1 MNITKGKIPGAIKVV
16 VYGPEGVGK
25 STFAAAFPGAVFID
39 TEGGTTHMDVARFD
53 KPQKW
58 MDIHA
63 AVDWTLEHPDQVGT
77 VVLDTMDWAEKL
89 AAKYVCNEEP
99 INKSGDTRGWDNI
112 EAPGYGKGYVYM
124 KSAVQA
130 LLDKFSAL
138 AAKGVNVVIVAHAI
152 LKKFEQPDE
161 MGAYDRWSLKLNE
174 KNIAPIVK
182 EWADMVLFATY
193 KTDVIKTSDGKT
205 KARGGQKRIM
215 HTQHSACWDA
225 KNRFGLDDELPF
237 EFSQIAHLFQAK
249 NDVQEI
255 YEAPKEP
262 ERTMKPV
269 EPNAAVTISQSIPE
283 NNTVKPGVYYPPIPT
298 GGSAAP
304 KGKKVKEEAAPE
316 TPASMKSE
324 DPDKQKL
331 LDALWMNMW
340 KAGLKDPLI
349 IQAVCADKSYYDAN
363 VQLKDYEYD
372 FIDGVLIGAWDKVSK
387 LAKAKAD
394 ELPF

>member
-1 MNITKGKIPGAIKVV
+1 MNITRGKIPGAIKVV

-25 STFAAAFPGAVFID
+25 STFASQFPGAVFID

-53 KPQKW
+53 KPLKW

-63 AVDWTLEHPDQVGT
+63 DVDWALEHPDQVGT

-112 EAPGYGKGYVYM
+112 ETPGYGKGYVYM

-130 LLDKFSAL
+130 LLDKLSTL

-193 KTDVIKTSDGKT
+193 KTDVVKTSDGKT

-215 HTQHSACWDA
+215 YTQHSACWDA

-237 EFSQIAHLFQAK
+237 DFSQISHLFTTKPAAEE
-249 NDVQEI
+249 VHE
-255 YEAPKEP
+255 EP
-262 ERTMKPV
+262 QPEPPV
-269 EPNAAVTISQSIPE
+269 EM
-283 NNTVKPGVYYPPIPT
+283 VKPNVTVEVSDKIPDKPKKKKKDEVCPP
-298 GGSAAP
+298 
-304 KGKKVKEEAAPE
+304 KPE
-316 TPASMKSE
+316 IMKSD
-324 DPDKQKL
+324 DPAKDKL

-340 KAGLKDPLI
+340 LAGIEDPLV
-349 IQAVCADKSYYDAN
+349 IQAVCADKGYYDAE
-363 VQLKDYEYD
+363 VPVRDYEYD
-372 FIDGVLIGAWDKVSK
+372 FIEGALIDAWDKVAK
-387 LAKAKAD
+387 LATTKAFN
-394 ELPF
+394 LPF